1 MSLNRSQKAM
11 SREHRERVQPSDRK
25 RLGLLEKKKDW
36 IQRTRAHQK
45 KKNKLRKLR
54 RNALER
60 NRDEFDYHMV
70 RSQVGFDGVH
80 REAEPLDEEE
90 THVQRVFNDVR
101 DITYVRH
108 KLSTERKK
116 IEKMKATLHLTDMP
130 KMNTHTIFVDDV
142 EEAKNFD
149 PVTHFGTTDELLRRK
164 SNRLPAKMLE
174 TTEIPEVEKQRHNQY
189 SELTQ
194 RLEREKELNVVL
206 QKLEVKKDSWTLEA
220 STRITWK
227 QTQTGGVQMEIRT
240 EKINFSLSLKV
251 RPATR
256 SRAGHGFSI
265 SPDEKALNE
274 NDSFSTNI
282 IIGNHQ
288 HTDPQH
294 PRDSS
299 TFAYRTA
306 KNFHFVFGRLTVD
319 FRSFLSFALSC
330 EMVAIKKV
338 QRPHLTLEFGD
349 ALRDSPAFRQDLDD
363 HYNYFMRVQK
373 RYDESVRLVDLI
385 IEQGQNY
392 VSSIYNLTVVL
403 NSLWSTMEV
412 DEPIAKQTYRQIS
425 DALAQVV
432 HLNKN
437 LIETTYPALK
447 FDLQLFNDNEL
458 SKLRETKVRF
468 DQMNLSVNDALS
480 RRAST
485 SRHAT
490 SALAD
495 AQNSLS
501 AIGTLFAHTSLD
513 YVAQMNMVHARK
525 HHVLLD
531 ASTWCFFRKGHDFF
545 NEKQDPSILN
555 AAENI
560 AELKEKSRAVEKK
573 MQDRH
578 AIVPKNLYEMHT
590 GLPADPEIAF
600 EGYLFKRS
608 SKTFKAWHRRYFMI
622 KGAQFVYVK
631 KNGDLLQSVVMED
644 DLKFCLVRPAPSAIE
659 RSACFELVSRNG
671 SHILQA
677 DSEPLCQQWIHILQV
692 TIQHLHEDNGRNE
705 NRTSFLKQFETVNV
719 ITSGNGNKSPLTGR
733 SASHSTSSSSTLPVG
748 IPSNTSGKFGANW
761 LEQVKR
767 VPGNRTCADCGN
779 TDAKWTSLNLG
790 VVICIEC
797 SGSHRSL
804 GVHISK
810 VRSLTMDDLSNDQKQ
825 VLLELGNFKVNGIYL
840 SGLHEV
846 NMADLPKQLTPTADR
861 TIRERYIT
869 AKYVEKKFARPLLN
883 KTFINAQST
892 HRSSSFHENLAL
904 DAIGSEPSNID
915 KPNNRA
921 SVLSTTSNRMSLAN
935 SESRLN
941 DLGAPSIEQQTRTAI
956 QHGDL
961 SLLMRL
967 MVSGLDI
974 NARIGSCH
982 PLHLAVENDQVTVM
996 EFLFLNGALVDVL
1009 DQDLNTPLHIAA
1021 EKGFLMCVYHL
1032 VKRSANKSMK
1042 NVRGETPL
1050 DLGMKAENAANI
1062 VTLLRLHDLRDAD
1075 QNDGLDSAVETF
1087 IGDVTANGAMLE
1099 NSSHSSC

>member
-25 RLGLLEKKKDW
+25 RFGLLEKKKDW

-90 THVQRVFNDVR
+90 THVQRVFNDIR

-116 IEKMKATLHLTDMP
+116 IEKMRSTLHLTDMP
-130 KMNTHTIFVDDV
+130 KMNTHTIFVDD
-142 EEAKNFD
+142 EEEGKLRWLFD
-149 PVTHFGTTDELLRRK
+149 SFVV
-164 SNRLPAKMLE
+164 
-174 TTEIPEVEKQRHNQY
+174 EVEKQRHNQY

-194 RLEREKELNVVL
+194 RLQREKELNVVL
-206 QKLEVKKDSWTLEA
+206 QKLEVKKDVGLSRGRSKPQLIA
-220 STRITWK
+220 R
-227 QTQTGGVQMEIRT
+227 V
-240 EKINFSLSLKV
+240 FSLSLKV

-256 SRAGHGFSI
+256 SRVGHGFSI

-274 NDSFSTNI
+274 NDSFFDEHNHRQPSAAPILNI
-282 IIGNHQ
+282 REIRLRLLQ
-288 HTDPQH
+288 TP
-294 PRDSS
+294 
-299 TFAYRTA
+299 
-306 KNFHFVFGRLTVD
+306 KNFHFVFGPVK
-319 FRSFLSFALSC
+319 
-330 EMVAIKKV
+330 MVAIKKV

-349 ALRDSPAFRQDLDD
+349 ALRDSPAFRQDLDE

-412 DEPIAKQTYRQIS
+412 EEPIAKQTYRQIS

-490 SALAD
+490 GALVD

-531 ASTWCFFRKGHDFF
+531 ALYQLYKEYVVFFRKGHDFF
-545 NEKQDPSILN
+545 NEKQDTSIVN

-590 GLPADPEIAF
+590 GLPADPEIAL

-631 KNGDLLQSVVMED
+631 KNGDSLQSVVMED

-692 TIQHLHEDNGRNE
+692 TIQHLHEDNGRND

-719 ITSGNGNKSPLTGR
+719 TTSGNGNKSPLTGR
-733 SASHSTSSSSTLPVG
+733 SASHSTSSSSTLPTG
-748 IPSNTSGKFGANW
+748 IPSTATGKFGANW

-892 HRSSSFHENLAL
+892 HRSSSFHENLVL
-904 DAIGSEPSNID
+904 DAIDSEPSNID

-921 SVLSTTSNRMSLAN
+921 SVLSTSSNRMSLAN

-941 DLGAPSIEQQTRTAI
+941 DLGAPSVEQQTRTAI

-1021 EKGFLMCVYHL
+1021 KKGYLMCVYHL
-1032 VKRSANKSMK
+1032 VKRSANKAMK

-1087 IGDVTANGAMLE
+1087 IGDVTANGTMLE